1 MSASR
6 RRPPARPPVRS
17 PVRLHA
23 PRAETH
29 ALSLR
34 VLTAPGRNRAPDR
47 AQYFAGALDALSSGI
62 EAEAISTVSVQI
74 SSDQYAVIF
83 SSLALAAMYVFVYR
97 PLIAFLDLEIKRSHY
112 LLLLVP
118 EEIAKVVP
126 ALVSAG
132 QKLAVLA
139 QEA

>member
-6 RRPPARPPVRS
+6 RRP

-29 ALSLR
+29 ALSHR
-34 VLTAPGRNRAPDR
+34 VLTPPNRAPDR

-83 SSLALAAMYVFVYR
+83 SSLALAAMYLFVYR

>member
-1 MSASR
+1 
-6 RRPPARPPVRS
+6 
-17 PVRLHA
+17 
-23 PRAETH
+23 
-29 ALSLR
+29 
-34 VLTAPGRNRAPDR
+34 
-47 AQYFAGALDALSSGI
+47 
-62 EAEAISTVSVQI
+62 VSVQI
-74 SSDQYAVIF
+74 VSDQYAVIF
-83 SSLALAAMYVFVYR
+83 SSLALAAMYLFVYR
-97 PLIAFLDLEIKRSHY
+97 PLIVFLDLEIKRSHY